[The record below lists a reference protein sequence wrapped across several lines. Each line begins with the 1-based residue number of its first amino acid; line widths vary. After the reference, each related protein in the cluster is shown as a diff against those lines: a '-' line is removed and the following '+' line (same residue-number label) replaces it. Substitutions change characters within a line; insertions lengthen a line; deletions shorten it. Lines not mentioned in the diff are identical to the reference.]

1 MTDAKL
7 TGGCACGKI
16 RYQLESAPLFVHCC
30 HCRSCQRESGAAFA
44 LNALIEADRVTLAS
58 GDPEPV
64 LTPSDSGKGQT
75 FWRCP
80 ECRVAL
86 WSNYAGFGKRVRFI
100 RVGTLDEPDA
110 LPPDVHIFTRSR
122 QPWVKIRKSTPAVE
136 AYYDKDELWPASSLA
151 RLEAL
156 YGSSR

>member
-136 AYYDKDELWPASSLA
+136 VYYDKDELWPASSLA